1 MSAMVVGSLRID
13 FAIYESRSLKDKR
26 RVLKSFKDRLAAR
39 HNVSVAE
46 VDHLDSWQRATV
58 GIAMVSND
66 ATHTHS
72 GLDKIVDFA
81 RQQRGLS
88 LIDYEKTLW

>member
-1 MSAMVVGSLRID
+1 MTVGVLRID
-13 FAIYESRSLKDKR
+13 FAIYEARSLKDKR
-26 RVLKSFKDRLAAR
+26 RALRSFKDRLAAR

-46 VDHLDSWQRATV
+46 VDHLDSWQRAAV

-66 ATHTHS
+66 PAHLHS
-72 GLDKIVDFA
+72 CLDKLVDFA
-81 RQQRGLS
+81 RRQRGLS